1 MAAAAVE
8 LDALPD
14 SVRTAAENHDLLPPR
29 HVADGFVIFR
39 VGRIIVRRRRG
50 EFARACIDGAVGGM
64 DAVFLPQRAN
74 PQFVHA
80 QHIGQLPVRIAKL
93 LRFPQALRRVFDRR
107 FKCGKFRQF
116 AEIEHVKTGQLLNLL
131 QRPAAFE
138 GGMEHIDAVGVR
150 TGQFGRDFFIV
161 HLVEFDL
168 FLLQPEAPMAR
179 LQRADGLLEGLVEVP
194 SDRHRLADG
203 LHLRAK
209 RRIRR
214 GKLFKREPRHLHDNV
229 IENRLEAGGRV
240 LRDVVAQFIQ

>member
-29 HVADGFVIFR
+29 HVADRFVVFCIC
-39 VGRIIVRRRRG
+39 RIIVRRCG
-50 EFARACIDGAVGGM
+50 SKFACACIDRAIGGM

-74 PQFVHA
+74 PQFIHA
-80 QHIGQLPVRIAKL
+80 QRIGQLPVRIAKL
-93 LRFPQALRRVFDRR
+93 LRFPQALRRVFNRR
-107 FKCGKFRQF
+107 FKSGKFRQF
-116 AEIEHVKTGQLLNLL
+116 AEIEHVETGQLLNLL

-138 GGMEHIDAVGVR
+138 GGMEHIDTVGVR
-150 TGQFGRDFFIV
+150 TSQFGRDFFIV

-214 GKLFKREPRHLHDNV
+214 GKLFKREPRHLHDDIV
-229 IENRLEAGGRV
+229 QHRLEAGGRV